1 MAKIISVINQKG
13 GVGKTTTSVSLASGL
28 AFMGK
33 KTLLV
38 DYDPQGNASSSVGC
52 YLKKGDVMIMDALL
66 GKNPHDCIY
75 RTNNKKL
82 DIIPSNIALSDVELG
97 NVTVF
102 DAKNML
108 KKVLK
113 QVSQEYD
120 FVIIDCPPAL
130 GLLSTSA
137 LIAADSVI
145 IPIQCEYLALEG
157 ATQLLLSIHD
167 VQLHTNP
174 KLKIEGILITMVDN
188 RTKVSYEIQEEVRR
202 HFKHKVY
209 TTTIPRNVKLSE
221 CPAMGQ
227 SIYEYDVKS
236 EGSKAYISFVK
247 EVLSKNPQIENGQKN

>member
-28 AFMGK
+28 AYLGK
-33 KTLLV
+33 KTLLI

-52 YLKKGDVMIMDALL
+52 YIKKGDVMVMDALL

-75 RTNNKKL
+75 RTNNKNL
-82 DIIPSNIALSDVELG
+82 DLIPSNISLSDIELG
-97 NVTVF
+97 KIKVF
-102 DAKNML
+102 DEKNML
-108 KKVLK
+108 KKVLNDIK
-113 QVSQEYD
+113 DNYE

-130 GLLSTSA
+130 GLLSSSA
-137 LIAADSVI
+137 LTATDSVI

-157 ATQLLLSIHD
+157 ATQLLLSIREA
-167 VQLHTNP
+167 QLNTNT

-209 TTTIPRNVKLSE
+209 NTTIPRNVKLSE

-227 SIYEYDVKS
+227 TIYEYDVKS
-236 EGSKAYISFVK
+236 EGSKAYIAFVK
-247 EVLSKNPQIENGQKN
+247 EVLSRNEELKKANNN